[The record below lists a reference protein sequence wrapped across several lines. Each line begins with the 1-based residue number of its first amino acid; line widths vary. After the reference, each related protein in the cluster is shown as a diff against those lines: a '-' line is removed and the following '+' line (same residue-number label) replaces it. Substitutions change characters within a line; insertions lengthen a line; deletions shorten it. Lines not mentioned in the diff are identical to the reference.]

1 MTGFKFPD
9 TETDATG
16 QPERYETDLIDRD
29 EVRRLMGDPSV
40 STLYA
45 DAEIRAFAIP
55 MTAPGRQTK
64 MVRWV
69 RGDILELRGQ
79 RIAKARENAEAVR
92 QEVLARNERRREK
105 RRQQQ
110 QQREA

>member
-1 MTGFKFPD
+1 MTGFKLPE
-9 TETDATG
+9 TETDAIR
-16 QPERYETDLIDRD
+16 QPGLDETDLIDRD

-45 DAEIRAFAIP
+45 DAEIRALAIP

-69 RGDILELRGQ
+69 RGDILELRRQ

-110 QQREA
+110 QQREV